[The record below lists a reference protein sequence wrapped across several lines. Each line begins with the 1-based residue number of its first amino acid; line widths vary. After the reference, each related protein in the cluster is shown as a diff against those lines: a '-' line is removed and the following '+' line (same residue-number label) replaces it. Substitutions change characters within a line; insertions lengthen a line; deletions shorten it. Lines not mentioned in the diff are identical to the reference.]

1 MTPAKFSTNPNG
13 DTRSSL
19 LLSVYQEANMAT
31 ARSASVDYSTEGIIY
46 REVWEITERIE
57 QEAER

>member
-1 MTPAKFSTNPNG
+1 MRPAKISPSPTW

-19 LLSVYQEANMAT
+19 LLSVYQEANLAT
-31 ARSASVDYSTEGIIY
+31 SQSASVDYKTEGLIY
-46 REVWEITERIE
+46 REVWAVTESIE

>member
-1 MTPAKFSTNPNG
+1 MRPANLCSNPNG

-19 LLSVYQEANMAT
+19 LLSVYQEANRAT
-31 ARSASVDYSTEGIIY
+31 SQSASVDYNTEGIIY
-46 REVWEITERIE
+46 REVWAVTERIE